1 MLVFDRPRRGSSHR
15 LQAEMAEPR
24 LAVEEARL
32 AVVARL
38 HSGAVACRFL
48 MESWCLCGPSLCW
61 VLAIVTVLMS
71 RTALARPSWMAELAR
86 RVLWDC
92 APLYI
97 SKTWKDIR
105 QGVVISYS
113 IVVVQGL
120 VVLMNSCTVT
130 ITGRRDLH
138 KVSASASYDD
148 GQLM

>member
-1 MLVFDRPRRGSSHR
+1 
-15 LQAEMAEPR
+15 
-24 LAVEEARL
+24 
-32 AVVARL
+32 
-38 HSGAVACRFL
+38 
-48 MESWCLCGPSLCW
+48 
-61 VLAIVTVLMS
+61 
-71 RTALARPSWMAELAR
+71 MAELAR